1 MTKKNLGKISA
12 KPEIKTGQTTET
24 TRLHSHSNPN
34 FKYYVFGSLALICV
48 IIYAQTIGFDFIN
61 LDDDI
66 YVYENPFV
74 SRGFNFINFKWAL
87 TAFHAANWH
96 PLTWISHQ
104 FDSGLFGLEAGG
116 HHAVNLIFHIIN
128 SILLF
133 VVVNKLT
140 NAVWKSA
147 IVAAIFAV
155 HPAHVESVAWV
166 AERKDVLS
174 TLFWLLTT
182 WAYLRYAEGE
192 RRRRGD
198 EERRRRGDEETM
210 GEKAETAAEKTGRGE
225 AESKISSSPLLLF
238 SFSCFALGLAAK
250 PMLVTLPFT
259 LILLDYWALERF
271 DKWNAASLF
280 PLIKEKIPL
289 FLLTVFSAIITIFAQ
304 KAGGAIQ
311 TIETISL
318 SDRIFNAL
326 VSYAKYLVMLFYP
339 ANLGVWYPFD
349 NNFSTPQIVASC
361 VLLIGITAVCL
372 WQLCTRKYLFVG
384 WCWFLGTLVP
394 VIGILQVGRQSLAD
408 RYTYIPYI
416 GLSIAFVWLFGEIFE
431 RFKLNKTAIAA
442 ICGICLLAFTVLSFR
457 QVSFWKT
464 SETLYLRTLSITDKN
479 YLIKN
484 NFCNYLEK
492 KNRFD
497 EAAAQ
502 CQSAISDDPNLSD
515 AYNTLG
521 TVQIKQNKF
530 AEAKSNFEK
539 AVAINP
545 KFVLAYANLAVV
557 ETNQNNFDAAAEN
570 LKKAIELDTGGFFDA
585 GRLLDAYSGL
595 AVAAMKQKNYA
606 QSAEFFQKALEITP
620 NNTDFQRNLALS
632 LHKQG
637 KSAEGIRI
645 LEETIRKNP
654 NLPEAYNTLG
664 LIYAEQNRKQEAIAQ
679 FQKALQ
685 INPNF
690 AQAQNNLRNALE
702 LK

>member
-1 MTKKNLGKISA
+1 MTKKIKKNSGKISA
-12 KPEIKTGQTTET
+12 KAEIEISET
-24 TRLHSHSNPN
+24 VARASSNPRAN
-34 FKYYVFGSLALICV
+34 PNLKYYVFAALAALCL

-61 LDDDI
+61 LDDDL

-74 SRGFNFINFKWAL
+74 SRGFNFTNFKWAL

-96 PLTWISHQ
+96 PLTWFSHQ
-104 FDSGLFGLEAGG
+104 FDAGLFGSDAGG
-116 HHAVNLIFHIIN
+116 HHAVNLIFHIAN

-140 NAVWKSA
+140 NTFWKSA

-155 HPAHVESVAWV
+155 HPAHVESVAWI

-174 TLFWLLTT
+174 TLFWLLTML
-182 WAYLRYAEGE
+182 AYFRHC
-192 RRRRGD
+192 
-198 EERRRRGDEETM
+198 DEET
-210 GEKAETAAEKTGRGE
+210 KRQRDKTKP
-225 AESKISSSPLLLF
+225 AISSSLSRFVSPSYILTVLF
-238 SFSCFALGLAAK
+238 FALGLMAK

-271 DKWNAASLF
+271 DKWNVANLL
-280 PLIKEKIPL
+280 PLIKEKLPL
-289 FLLTVFSAIITIFAQ
+289 FALTVLSAIITIFAQ

-318 SDRIFNAL
+318 SDRIFNAII
-326 VSYAKYLVMLFYP
+326 SYAKYLVMLFYP
-339 ANLGVWYPFD
+339 VNLGVWYPFE
-349 NNFSTPQIVASC
+349 NNFSIAQIAASC
-361 VLLIGITAVCL
+361 ILLVGITAVCL
-372 WQLCTRKYLFVG
+372 WQLGTRKYLFVG
-384 WCWFLGTLVP
+384 WFWFLGTLVP

-416 GLSIAFVWLFGEIFE
+416 GLSIIFVWLFGEIFE
-431 RFKLNKTAIAA
+431 RFKLNKTAVAV
-442 ICGICLLAFTVLSFR
+442 ICGICLLVLTILSIR

-464 SETLYLRTLSITDKN
+464 SETLYVRTLSITGKN
-479 YLIKN
+479 YLVKN
-484 NFCNYLEK
+484 NFCYYLEK

-502 CQSAISDDPNLSD
+502 CQSAIADDPKLPD

-521 TVQIKQNKF
+521 TVQLKQNKF
-530 AEAKSNFEK
+530 ADAKSNFEK

-570 LKKAIELDTGGFFDA
+570 LKKAIELDNGSFFDTN
-585 GRLLDAYSGL
+585 RLLEAYSGL

-606 QSAEFFQKALEITP
+606 HSAEFFQKALEITP

-632 LHKQG
+632 LHLQG

-645 LEETIRKNP
+645 LEEMIRKNP
-654 NLPEAYNTLG
+654 NLPEVYNTLG
-664 LIYAEQNRKQEAIAQ
+664 LIYAEQNRKQEAIAK

-690 AQAQNNLRNALE
+690 TPAQTNLRKALE